1 MRNLSRHE
9 VDADQWLD
17 PMNTMPRLTGPDR
30 DVAQGTPGEPDLRHV
45 HRSVA
50 ELRRGASVVLV
61 DHGLLIVLAAE
72 TAGSAAL
79 DDMLHRSNAAPVLLL
94 ARRRAATLLGRALDD
109 EKPLTAS
116 TIQPGSLTAGLLR
129 GLADPTLPQST
140 PETLRSALVDAVLP
154 AGAAAAVQL
163 AKIARLLPAVLV
175 APVAEAAA
183 IGLLRV
189 EAGSIEAYP
198 DALSAGLRRVAEAD
212 VPLDSAPDARVIAFR
227 PLDGGVEHLA
237 IIVGHPELEAAPLV
251 RVHSACLTGDLLG
264 SLRCDCGPQLRA
276 ALQRMS
282 AEGAGVL
289 LYLAQEGRGI
299 GLVNKLRAYAI
310 QDSGQDTVDANL
322 SLGWAVDE
330 RSFLPAAIM
339 LEQLGLHRVRLLT
352 NNPAKIAALSACG
365 IEVVAREPHI
375 TPPNG
380 INDAYLLAKANR
392 LGHLLG

>member
-1 MRNLSRHE
+1 ME
-9 VDADQWLD
+9 
-17 PMNTMPRLTGPDR
+17 PDR
-30 DVAQGTPGEPDLRHV
+30 TGAPGSSGEPDWRQV
-45 HRSVA
+45 HRTVA
-50 ELRRGASVVLV
+50 ELRRGAPIALG
-61 DHGLLIVLAAE
+61 DAARRLIVLAAE
-72 TAGSAAL
+72 TAEPAAVEEVL
-79 DDMLHRSNAAPVLLL
+79 RRSDGAPVLLL
-94 ARRRAATLLGRALDD
+94 ARRRAATVLGRELD
-109 EKPLTAS
+109 ETTRLTALAV
-116 TIQPGSLTAGLLR
+116 QPAALNAGLLR
-129 GLADPTLPQST
+129 SLADPTLAQST
-140 PETLRSALVDAVLP
+140 PEALRPSLADAPLP
-154 AGAAAAVQL
+154 PGATAAVQL

-175 APVAEAAA
+175 VPASEDGAV
-183 IGLLRV
+183 GLVRV
-189 EAGSIEAYP
+189 EAADIEAYP
-198 DALSAGLRRVAEAD
+198 DALSAGLRRVAEAA
-212 VPLDSAPDARVIAFR
+212 VPLASAPDARVIAFR
-227 PLDGGVEHLA
+227 PLDGGIEHLA
-237 IIVGHPELEAAPLV
+237 IVVGRPELQTAPLV

-339 LEQLGLHRVRLLT
+339 LEQLGLRRVRLLT

-375 TPPNG
+375 TAPNG

-392 LGHLLG
+392 LGHLLS